1 MLRAIKE
8 DTIFMENTI
17 VLQPAGN
24 GRIETGF
31 YRRFVFENDDITWM
45 YLIEKG
51 DYDANSF
58 SIRSGKAHK
67 KLEELY
73 QESEKRLIALNR
85 DKQIDSIVS
94 D

>member
-1 MLRAIKE
+1 MFRAIQE
-8 DTIFMENTI
+8 DTIFMKYTI
-17 VLQPAGN
+17 VIQPAGN
-24 GRIETGF
+24 RIETGF

-58 SIRSGKAHK
+58 KIKSGKSHK